1 LRRPVEPQFLKEK
14 IVNFKKASGTLGL
27 LTLAVITSPLAL
39 AQDSGWYAGG
49 NIGRGAATIDEARIT
64 SGLLGAGLA
73 TTSITSD
80 DRDNGYKIFG
90 GYQINRNMAIE
101 GGYYDLGTYGFT
113 ATTAPAGTLNGQ
125 IKLRGVNLDLVGT
138 LPISQKF
145 SVFGRVGAASTQAR
159 DTFSGTGAVVVTN
172 PNPSKRDTNL
182 KVGLGMQYDF
192 TDSLGMRLEAERYR
206 VNDAVGNKGHVDLV
220 SIGLIYRFGGK
231 AQPPAPM
238 AMAPAPVVYAAAP
251 PPVVVMAPAP
261 PPVAVQP
268 PPPPPP
274 QPRRV
279 SFSADSLFDFDK
291 SVVKPSGQQALDK
304 FANDLR
310 GTRYDAI
317 LVTGHTDRIGAHD
330 YNMRLSARRADAV
343 SAYLVQSAS
352 IPAGKIAAKGVNGA
366 DPVTK
371 PGDCKGSK
379 ATPALIACLQP
390 DRRVDVEVSGTK

>member
-1 LRRPVEPQFLKEK
+1 M
-14 IVNFKKASGTLGL
+14 NFKKASGTLGL
-27 LTLAVITSPLAL
+27 LALAVITSPLAL

-49 NIGRGAATIDEARIT
+49 NVGRGAATIDEPRIT

-80 DRDNGYKIFG
+80 DRDTGYKVYG
-90 GYQINRNMAIE
+90 GYQINRNLAIE

-125 IKLRGVNLDLVGT
+125 IKLRGVNLDVVGT
-138 LPISQKF
+138 LPVTEKF

-172 PNPSKRDTNL
+172 PSPSKRDTNL
-182 KVGLGMQYDF
+182 KLGLGMQYAF
-192 TDSLGMRLEAERYR
+192 TESLAMRLEAERYR

-220 SIGLIYRFGGK
+220 SVGLIYRFGGK
-231 AQPPAPM
+231 TQRPAPM

-261 PPVAVQP
+261 PPVMQ
-268 PPPPPP
+268 PPPP
-274 QPRRV
+274 QPMRV

-291 SVVKPSGQQALDK
+291 SVVKPAGQQALDK

-317 LVTGHTDRIGAHD
+317 QVIGHTDRIGTHD
-330 YNMRLSARRADAV
+330 YNMRLSTRRAEAV

-371 PGDCKGSK
+371 PGDCKGNK

-390 DRRVDVEVSGTK
+390 DRRVDVEVTGTK

>member
-1 LRRPVEPQFLKEK
+1 
-14 IVNFKKASGTLGL
+14 VNFKKASGTLGL

-49 NIGRGAATIDEARIT
+49 NVGRGAATIDEARIT
-64 SGLLGAGLA
+64 SGLLGAGL
-73 TTSITSD
+73 TTNAIVNR

-90 GYQINRNMAIE
+90 GYRLNPNLAIE
-101 GGYYDLGTYGFT
+101 GGLYNLGTYGFT
-113 ATTAPAGTLNGQ
+113 ATTSPAGTLNGE

-138 LPISQKF
+138 LPISEKF
-145 SVFGRVGAASTQAR
+145 SVFGRVGAASTQTR

-172 PNPSKRDTNL
+172 PNPSQRDTNL

-192 TDSLGMRLEAERYR
+192 TESLGMRLEAERYR

-220 SIGLIYRFGGK
+220 SVGLIYRFGGK
-231 AQPPAPM
+231 AQRPIPV
-238 AMAPAPVVYAAAP
+238 AMAPAPVVYVAPPRPVAVMAPPPP
-251 PPVVVMAPAP
+251 PPVV
-261 PPVAVQP
+261 VQP
-268 PPPPPP
+268 PPPPP
-274 QPRRV
+274 QPMRV

-291 SVVKPSGQQALDK
+291 SDVKPGGKQALDK
-304 FANDLR
+304 FASDLR
-310 GTRYDAI
+310 GTRYDAVQ
-317 LVTGHTDRIGAHD
+317 VTGHTDRLGSHD
-330 YNMRLSARRADAV
+330 YNMRLSTRRADAV

-379 ATPALIACLQP
+379 ATPQLIACLQP
-390 DRRVDVEVSGTK
+390 DRRVDVEVTGTK